1 MGTVYVVVKGGI
13 IQDAYADHSTDLVIL
28 DYDTQDDEMIKE
40 LDKELA
46 KVKTNNQIVE
56 IY

>member
-1 MGTVYVVVKGGI
+1 MGTVYVVVKDGI
-13 IQDAYADHSTDLVIL
+13 IQDAYADHSTDLVVL
-28 DYDTQDDEMIKE
+28 DYDTQDEEMIKE

-46 KVKTNNQIVE
+46 KVKTDNQIVE

>member
-13 IQDAYADHSTDLVIL
+13 IQDAYADHSTELVIL